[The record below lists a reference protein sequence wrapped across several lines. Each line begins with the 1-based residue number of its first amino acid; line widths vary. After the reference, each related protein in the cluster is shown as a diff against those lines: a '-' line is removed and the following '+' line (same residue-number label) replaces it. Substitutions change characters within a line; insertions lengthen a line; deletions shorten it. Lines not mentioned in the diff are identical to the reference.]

1 MPTYI
6 IQFFAQIQEE
16 ENIQTSFYVS
26 DISFSLPIYFVFTRQ
41 HKSKFTSNIPRE
53 IKMEKPSDWTF
64 VDTVPALSAL
74 IDSLKGLP
82 REPPSIYIDLE
93 GVNLSRHGTISILQ
107 LYVHPTKRVYLI
119 DVLVLQEKCFST
131 PGTTGRLT
139 LRDIL
144 ESKTNPKVFF
154 DVRNDSD
161 ALYSHF
167 QIKLAGV
174 VDLQLWEL
182 AARPFAG
189 KYVKGLAKCIE
200 DDAPLSDSE
209 VLEFKQT
216 KEKGKM
222 LFSPEHGGSYEVFN
236 ERPLR
241 EDIRAYC
248 AQDVYFLPGL
258 LEWYISRSDP
268 RWVKRVDEASQLRVA
283 LSQRENYKG
292 RGGHMTLAPS
302 DWYYKRQK
310 YASWQ

>member
-1 MPTYI
+1 MDKL
-6 IQFFAQIQEE
+6 
-16 ENIQTSFYVS
+16 S
-26 DISFSLPIYFVFTRQ
+26 DCTL
-41 HKSKFTSNIPRE
+41 
-53 IKMEKPSDWTF
+53 
-64 VDTVPALSAL
+64 VDTVPVLSAL
-74 IDSLKGLP
+74 IDTLKGLP

-107 LYVHPTKRVYLI
+107 LYIHPIKKVYLI

-131 PGTTGRLT
+131 PGTKSRLT

-144 ESKTNPKVFF
+144 ESKSNPKVFF

-167 QIKLAGV
+167 HIKLAGV

-189 KYVKGLAKCIE
+189 RFLKGLAKCIE
-200 DDAPLSDSE
+200 CDSPLSESE
-209 VLEFKQT
+209 KLEFMQT

-222 LFSPEHGGSYEVFN
+222 LFSPDHGGSYEVFN
-236 ERPLR
+236 ERPLG
-241 EDIRAYC
+241 EDIQAYC

-258 LEWYISRSDP
+258 LEWYTRMSDP
-268 RWVKRVDEASQLRVA
+268 RWEKRVAEASQLRVA
-283 LSQRENYKG
+283 QSQREDYNGK
-292 RGGHMTLAPS
+292 GGHMALAPA

-310 YASWQ
+310 YASWL

>member
-1 MPTYI
+1 
-6 IQFFAQIQEE
+6 
-16 ENIQTSFYVS
+16 
-26 DISFSLPIYFVFTRQ
+26 
-41 HKSKFTSNIPRE
+41 
-53 IKMEKPSDWTF
+53 MEKPSGWTF

-107 LYVHPTKRVYLI
+107 LYIHPTKTVYLI
-119 DVLVLQEKCFST
+119 DVLVLKEKCFST

-174 VDLQLWEL
+174 IDLQLWEL

-189 KYVKGLAKCIE
+189 KFVKGLAKCIE
-200 DDAPLSDSE
+200 CDSSLSDSE
-209 VLEFKQT
+209 KLEFQQT
-216 KEKGKM
+216 KEKGKT
-222 LFSPEHGGSYEVFN
+222 LFSPEHGGCYEVFN
-236 ERPLR
+236 ERPLSKDVQ
-241 EDIRAYC
+241 EYC
-248 AQDVYFLPGL
+248 AQDVYLLPDL
-258 LEWYISRSDP
+258 LKWYTLTTDP
-268 RWVKRVDEASQLRVA
+268 RWEKRVAEASQLRVA
-283 LSQRENYKG
+283 QSQREDYNGK
-292 RGGHMTLAPS
+292 GGHMTLAPA

-310 YASWQ
+310 YASWM

>member
-1 MPTYI
+1 
-6 IQFFAQIQEE
+6 
-16 ENIQTSFYVS
+16 
-26 DISFSLPIYFVFTRQ
+26 
-41 HKSKFTSNIPRE
+41 
-53 IKMEKPSDWTF
+53 MEKPSACVL
-64 VDTVPALSAL
+64 VDTLPALSAL

-107 LYVHPTKRVYLI
+107 LYIHPTNKVYLI
-119 DVLVLQEKCFST
+119 DVLVLKEKCFST
-131 PGTTGRLT
+131 PATVGPLT
-139 LRDIL
+139 LKDIL
-144 ESKTNPKVFF
+144 ESKSTPKVFF

-200 DDAPLSDSE
+200 NDSSLSDEEKAE
-209 VLEFKQT
+209 VMQT

-236 ERPLR
+236 ERPLSK
-241 EDIRAYC
+241 DIQAYC
-248 AQDVYFLPGL
+248 AQDVYLLPDL
-258 LEWYISRSDP
+258 LRWYTCRCDP
-268 RWVKRVDEASQLRVA
+268 IWEKRVAEASQLRVA
-283 LSQRENYKG
+283 QSQREDYNG
-292 RGGHMTLAPS
+292 TGGHKTLAPS

-310 YASWQ
+310 YASWI